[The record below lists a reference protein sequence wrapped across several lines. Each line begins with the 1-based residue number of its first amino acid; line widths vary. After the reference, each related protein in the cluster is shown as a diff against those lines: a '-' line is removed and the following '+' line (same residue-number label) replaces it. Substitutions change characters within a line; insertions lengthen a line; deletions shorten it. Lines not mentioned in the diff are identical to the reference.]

1 MTTLQ
6 SEAEASEMRYVTV
19 RTEKQTKKSPTTNQI
34 RNQEQ
39 KPPTK
44 QKLKNPPISRFHFH
58 CHGRKVLPY
67 KQLLW
72 ISLSAVATVGLQLG
86 KGIQN
91 TKKLWPQFLSLS

>member
-44 QKLKNPPISRFHFH
+44 QKLKNLPISRFHFT
-58 CHGRKVLPY
+58 
-67 KQLLW
+67 
-72 ISLSAVATVGLQLG
+72 AMEG
-86 KGIQN
+86 KFCPKNNFFG
-91 TKKLWPQFLSLS
+91 FL